1 MRKKVLY
8 ATKVACGTAL
18 ALSLASTGALAA
30 SAEQQMMMEL
40 KKLIEQQQTQL
51 AKQAKEIEELQK
63 SIGGMN
69 VAMEE
74 KATKEELK
82 AIEGSAA
89 PNAYIKSKFDNVD
102 VSVYGQINKAIMFAD
117 NGSSSKTYFVDNSN
131 SSSRIGLAAKVG
143 VSEDFSVGGKF
154 EYDFQSNASSKIDE
168 DKDSVSADF
177 NLRHADMFFASET
190 YGKLSLGKGSMAADG
205 TSEVDLSGTSLVA
218 YSAVSDMAG
227 GQLWYDGATTPQ
239 NGDLKIGNVFSN
251 FDGGREDRIR
261 YDSPSYY
268 GFSAAVAAATD
279 DKYDLALRYSRDYEM
294 AKVASA
300 VAYQSAGNDGD
311 VDDIFNGSVSI
322 LLNNGLNFTLAGGVQ
337 SSSESNRDDASF
349 YGGKIGYQANIFQ
362 VGTTNFSLDYFRN
375 EDVWSSEAAYAKG
388 GEADAWALA
397 VVQNVPDWGTDFY
410 FAFRQYM
417 YDSDAENYDDINVVM
432 TGARLKF

>member
-1 MRKKVLY
+1 MGTK
-8 ATKVACGTAL
+8 ATCLTRLVCGTTL
-18 ALSLASTGALAA
+18 ALSLAST
-30 SAEQQMMMEL
+30 SAVAGTQEQQMMMEL
-40 KKLIEQQQTQL
+40 KKLIEQQQAQL
-51 AKQAKEIEELQK
+51 AKQAKQIEELQK
-63 SIGGMN
+63 NLGGVN
-69 VAMEE
+69 VAMEQ
-74 KATKEELK
+74 KASKEELK
-82 AIEGSAA
+82 AIEDTTGS
-89 PNAYIKSKFDNVD
+89 NAYIKSKFENVD
-102 VSVYGQINKAIMFAD
+102 VSVYGQINKAMMFAD

-168 DKDSVSADF
+168 DEDSLGADF
-177 NLRHADMFFASET
+177 NLRHADMFFASNS

-227 GQLWYDGATTPQ
+227 GQLWYDGTTTPRH
-239 NGDLKIGNVFSN
+239 GDLKIGNVFNN

-261 YDSPSYY
+261 YDSPSFY
-268 GFSAAVAAATD
+268 GFSAAASAATD
-279 DKYDLALRYSRDYEM
+279 DIFDFALRYSRDYER

-300 VAYQSAGNDGD
+300 VAYQSLGNNGD
-311 VDDIFNGSVSI
+311 VDDVFNGSVSL

-337 SSSESNRDDASF
+337 NSALASRDDASF

-375 EDVWSSEAAYAKG
+375 EDVSEDN
-388 GEADAWALA
+388 GEADTWALA

-417 YDSDAENYDDINVVM
+417 YDNDVTNYDDINVVM